1 MTPKELSY
9 IDDCLGHLEF
19 IKVLCL
25 DLSTNIQ
32 NEEMKTLIE
41 EMKTKFESQFT
52 TIYDLIGGNK

>member
-19 IKVLCL
+19 IKVLCQ

-41 EMKTKFESQFT
+41 EMKNCCNLKN
-52 TIYDLIGGNK
+52 I